1 MERSEASARV
11 AEAVHD
17 LASDVVS
24 ALKGGDHSAARGGVT
39 GTEGDGPWLAA
50 VRMLGPDVL
59 LPALVHGR
67 PPHPQ
72 DVDAC
77 RRAAATFPPRAD
89 SSPVTVWSH
98 WALTRMSDHPDAR
111 PAAPGSPAGAGPE
124 HASGSPV
131 GLAPEYGPGSP
142 AGSAP
147 EHASVPPAGSAPEYG
162 PDHDGGS
169 DGARDA
175 WPAAVPWQQLAH
187 QLALLA
193 PLAVPGD
200 TATAAA
206 HGHAALAESAVARVA
221 RQRPVD
227 LARGFVRAVRRRDW
241 LQAAAAGR
249 WLAVVDGVP
258 ETLGLDSGLD
268 FVLLMG
274 GADPRVDLHVHAAQ
288 HFRTLRSAR
297 AGRED
302 GTGVRA

>member
-1 MERSEASARV
+1 MERSEAAARV

-24 ALKGGDHSAARGGVT
+24 ALKGGDHSSARSGTAA
-39 GTEGDGPWLAA
+39 TEGDGPWLAA
-50 VRMLGPDVL
+50 VRMLGPDLL

-72 DVDAC
+72 DVAAC
-77 RRAAATFPPRAD
+77 RRAADTFPPRAD

-98 WALTRMSDHPDAR
+98 WALARMSDHPDAR
-111 PAAPGSPAGAGPE
+111 SVASGAPAG
-124 HASGSPV
+124 
-131 GLAPEYGPGSP
+131 
-142 AGSAP
+142 
-147 EHASVPPAGSAPEYG
+147 PPAEHG

-169 DGARDA
+169 DGTRDA
-175 WPAAVPWQQLAH
+175 WPTAAPWQQLTH

-200 TATAAA
+200 TAAAA
-206 HGHAALAESAVARVA
+206 ACGHAVLADSAVARAA

-249 WLAVVDGVP
+249 WLAVVDDVP
-258 ETLGLDSGLD
+258 NTLGLDAGLD

-274 GADPRVDLHVHAAQ
+274 GSDPRVDLHVHAAQ
-288 HFRTLRSAR
+288 HFRAIRSAG

-302 GTGVRA
+302 DTGVRA

>member
-111 PAAPGSPAGAGPE
+111 PAAPGA
-124 HASGSPV
+124 
-131 GLAPEYGPGSP
+131 P

-147 EHASVPPAGSAPEYG
+147 DYGS
-162 PDHDGGS
+162 DHDAGA

-302 GTGVRA
+302 GAEVRA

>member
-1 MERSEASARV
+1 MERSEAAARV

-24 ALKGGDHSAARGGVT
+24 ALKGGDHSSARNGT
-39 GTEGDGPWLAA
+39 AGTEDDGPWLAA
-50 VRMLGPDVL
+50 VRMLGPDLL

-72 DVDAC
+72 DVAAC
-77 RRAAATFPPRAD
+77 RRAADTFPPRAG

-98 WALTRMSDHPDAR
+98 WALTRMSDHLDAR
-111 PAAPGSPAGAGPE
+111 PVVFEAPAEFPAG
-124 HASGSPV
+124 H
-131 GLAPEYGPGSP
+131 
-142 AGSAP
+142 
-147 EHASVPPAGSAPEYG
+147 G
-162 PDHDGGS
+162 PDHDAGPDHGAGA

-175 WPAAVPWQQLAH
+175 WPAAVPWQQFTH

-206 HGHAALAESAVARVA
+206 CGHAVLAESAVARAA

-249 WLAVVDGVP
+249 WLAVVDDVP
-258 ETLGLDSGLD
+258 KTLGLDSGLD

-274 GADPRVDLHVHAAQ
+274 GSDPRVDLHVHAAQ
-288 HFRTLRSAR
+288 HFRAIRSAG

-302 GTGVRA
+302 ATGVRA